1 MVFAYER
8 SEIVPLGSNQISSHP
23 QRIICGVPTE
33 FFSIMFADLYDPMAI
48 PSAWQKFWAEFP
60 KADMPSNA
68 QAFGVSIPIEDS
80 NGKLHYVAGVEVKA
94 GYEAPEGFELV
105 VIPAGNY
112 LEVTHEGPISNLA
125 PSYGEAYG
133 VVFPQSGAQ
142 MRGGPHLELY
152 DAMLNPNAD
161 DYKMGILIPVK

>member
-1 MVFAYER
+1 
-8 SEIVPLGSNQISSHP
+8 
-23 QRIICGVPTE
+23 
-33 FFSIMFADLYDPMAI
+33 
-48 PSAWQKFWAEFP
+48 
-60 KADMPSNA
+60 MPSNA

-80 NGKLHYVAGVEVKA
+80 NGKLHYVAGVVVKA
-94 GYEAPEGFELV
+94 GYDAPKGFELV

-133 VVFPQSGAQ
+133 VVLPQSGAQ

>member
-1 MVFAYER
+1 MC
-8 SEIVPLGSNQISSHP
+8 VPIGTAKDRKPTSSSWSSRH
-23 QRIICGVPTE
+23 
-33 FFSIMFADLYDPMAI
+33 
-48 PSAWQKFWAEFP
+48 
-60 KADMPSNA
+60 
-68 QAFGVSIPIEDS
+68 
-80 NGKLHYVAGVEVKA
+80 H
-94 GYEAPEGFELV
+94 PEGFELV

-133 VVFPQSGAQ
+133 VVFPQSGADL
-142 MRGGPHLELY
+142 RGGPHLELY